1 MSRCSDCD
9 YPRSGLPE
17 GAACPEC
24 GCTRIYTGNLTP
36 KERRIARRILLVGG
50 VACTV
55 PLMLGVWAGI
65 FQIFTESGGLD
76 AMTSRIEV
84 AVVIGPFLGAAGP
97 APLWFYR
104 KRFGRAI
111 QPIFVYLAV
120 SVFTFGLLPA
130 AAYLILLVL

>member
-1 MSRCSDCD
+1 MSRCADCD
-9 YPRSGLPE
+9 YERGGLPE
-17 GAACPEC
+17 GAPCPEC
-24 GCTRIYTGNLTP
+24 GSTRIYTGNLAP
-36 KERRIARRILLVGG
+36 KERRIARWVLLVGG

-55 PLMLGVWAGI
+55 PLMLGLWGALYSLVFG
-65 FQIFTESGGLD
+65 SRDLD
-76 AMTSRIEV
+76 TLGWFFEF
-84 AVVIGPFLGAAGP
+84 AVVLGPVLGAAAS